1 MLVIRRNIG
10 EKVVIFSKD
19 GDRLEVA
26 IDRRVRNSFN
36 LAFEGD
42 RDAFRIY
49 REELA
54 PSVDGVSPAEA
65 ATGSEEGE

>member
-1 MLVIRRNIG
+1 MLVIRRYIG
-10 EKVVIFSKD
+10 EKVVIVSKD
-19 GDRLEVA
+19 GDRLVVA

-36 LAFEGD
+36 LSFEGD
-42 RDAFRIY
+42 RDAFRVY

-54 PSVDGVSPAEA
+54 PPADGVAPAEA